1 MTLTKIRKRDGR
13 LAEFNEEKIA
23 RAIEKAF
30 NATYKPGRGE
40 EARKLADEVLSILE
54 VEGQAQ
60 PDVEH
65 IQDLVER
72 VLMDNGYVQT
82 AKSYI
87 LYREERSRA
96 REMNTRLMKTYED
109 ITFSKAKDSD
119 IKRENANIDGDTAM
133 GSMLKFGSE
142 GAKQFYDMFV
152 LNPDHARAH
161 REGDIHIHD
170 LDFLTLT
177 TTCCQIDIKKLF
189 EGGFSTGHG
198 TLREPNDISSYAAL
212 CCIAIQSNQNDQHG
226 GQSVVNFDYGMADGV
241 RKTFARVYR
250 QNLARA
256 LMLLEGREDPEREL
270 KALMAQLKADTGL
283 VPTLEDWGD
292 YAAAER
298 AALVPAF
305 GTAEQVEKAQA
316 FAHQR
321 AVKETDRATY
331 QAMEAPLLAGRYVN
345 GSAAAVVAP
354 AVVVAAAVAAAATA
368 APAAAAAAAKDDD
381 NQDDPQAAAAVAA
394 APTIVT
400 TAHS

>member
-1 MTLTKIRKRDGR
+1 
-13 LAEFNEEKIA
+13 
-23 RAIEKAF
+23 
-30 NATYKPGRGE
+30 
-40 EARKLADEVLSILE
+40 
-54 VEGQAQ
+54 
-60 PDVEH
+60 
-65 IQDLVER
+65 
-72 VLMDNGYVQT
+72 MDNGYVQT
-82 AKSYI
+82 AKAYI

-189 EGGFSTGHG
+189 AGGFSTGHG

-241 RKTFARVYR
+241 RKTFRRVCCWR
-250 QNLARA
+250 I
-256 LMLLEGREDPEREL
+256 GRIPSR
-270 KALMAQLKADTGL
+270 
-283 VPTLEDWGD
+283 
-292 YAAAER
+292 
-298 AALVPAF
+298 
-305 GTAEQVEKAQA
+305 
-316 FAHQR
+316 
-321 AVKETDRATY
+321 
-331 QAMEAPLLAGRYVN
+331 
-345 GSAAAVVAP
+345 S
-354 AVVVAAAVAAAATA
+354 
-368 APAAAAAAAKDDD
+368 
-381 NQDDPQAAAAVAA
+381 
-394 APTIVT
+394 
-400 TAHS
+400 

>member
-65 IQDLVER
+65 IQDLVEQ
-72 VLMDNGYVQT
+72 VLMDSGYVQT

-198 TLREPNDISSYAAL
+198 TLREPNAVSYTHL
-212 CCIAIQSNQNDQHG
+212 DVYKRQG
-226 GQSVVNFDYGMADGV
+226 GGAG
-241 RKTFARVYR
+241 
-250 QNLARA
+250 
-256 LMLLEGREDPEREL
+256 G
-270 KALMAQLKADTGL
+270 
-283 VPTLEDWGD
+283 
-292 YAAAER
+292 
-298 AALVPAF
+298 
-305 GTAEQVEKAQA
+305 
-316 FAHQR
+316 
-321 AVKETDRATY
+321 Y
-331 QAMEAPLLAGRYVN
+331 QPILRGKPFTSEAPLGIIMCNLQFERGTRKEQ
-345 GSAAAVVAP
+345 P
-354 AVVVAAAVAAAATA
+354 WR
-368 APAAAAAAAKDDD
+368 
-381 NQDDPQAAAAVAA
+381 
-394 APTIVT
+394 T
-400 TAHS
+400 T

>member
-256 LMLLEGREDPEREL
+256 LMLL
-270 KALMAQLKADTGL
+270 
-283 VPTLEDWGD
+283 
-292 YAAAER
+292 
-298 AALVPAF
+298 
-305 GTAEQVEKAQA
+305 
-316 FAHQR
+316 
-321 AVKETDRATY
+321 
-331 QAMEAPLLAGRYVN
+331 
-345 GSAAAVVAP
+345 
-354 AVVVAAAVAAAATA
+354 
-368 APAAAAAAAKDDD
+368 
-381 NQDDPQAAAAVAA
+381 
-394 APTIVT
+394 
-400 TAHS
+400 

>member
-133 GSMLKFGSE
+133 GSMLKFG
-142 GAKQFYDMFV
+142 
-152 LNPDHARAH
+152 
-161 REGDIHIHD
+161 
-170 LDFLTLT
+170 
-177 TTCCQIDIKKLF
+177 
-189 EGGFSTGHG
+189 
-198 TLREPNDISSYAAL
+198 
-212 CCIAIQSNQNDQHG
+212 
-226 GQSVVNFDYGMADGV
+226 
-241 RKTFARVYR
+241 
-250 QNLARA
+250 
-256 LMLLEGREDPEREL
+256 
-270 KALMAQLKADTGL
+270 
-283 VPTLEDWGD
+283 
-292 YAAAER
+292 
-298 AALVPAF
+298 
-305 GTAEQVEKAQA
+305 
-316 FAHQR
+316 
-321 AVKETDRATY
+321 
-331 QAMEAPLLAGRYVN
+331 
-345 GSAAAVVAP
+345 
-354 AVVVAAAVAAAATA
+354 
-368 APAAAAAAAKDDD
+368 
-381 NQDDPQAAAAVAA
+381 
-394 APTIVT
+394 
-400 TAHS
+400 

>member
-72 VLMDNGYVQT
+72 VLMDNGYVQP

-283 VPTLEDWGD
+283 VPTLEDWGTMPPPSGPRWFPPS
-292 YAAAER
+292 AR
-298 AALVPAF
+298 RSRWRRPRPSP
-305 GTAEQVEKAQA
+305 TS
-316 FAHQR
+316 
-321 AVKETDRATY
+321 
-331 QAMEAPLLAGRYVN
+331 GR
-345 GSAAAVVAP
+345 
-354 AVVVAAAVAAAATA
+354 
-368 APAAAAAAAKDDD
+368 
-381 NQDDPQAAAAVAA
+381 
-394 APTIVT
+394 
-400 TAHS
+400 